1 MLIKPEELAAYIGA
15 AAWLPQ
21 IAAWIYRAIVKP
33 KLRVVPDQFAQVG
46 FTSYGPIFNVRMAFF
61 VENRDLI
68 IDGIELNVTH
78 EDGEGRVFRWA
89 GLGETFSEI
98 TDAAGNKQIVS
109 KDQTPIAVK
118 VVVQAFL
125 ERFVRFQEP
134 RFHEVDAVATRALV
148 GQFNFL
154 KQKSSDSFVPEA
166 LASRDF
172 FAVIDERQK
181 GFHWKPGQYDVSLKP
196 SSPQKFNLVDATFS
210 FELSAEDIEH
220 LRKNL
225 LVIDTELR
233 NVISSN
239 LQDYTQMPVH
249 WQWANVPMQR
259 GKRSNSLIKN

>member
-1 MLIKPEELAAYIGA
+1 MKPEELAAYIGA

-21 IAAWIYRAIVKP
+21 IAVWIYRAVVKP

-61 VENRDLI
+61 VENSDLI
-68 IDGIELNVTH
+68 IDGVELDVRH
-78 EDGEGRVFRWA
+78 EDGEVRVFRWA

-98 TDAAGNKQIVS
+98 TDAAGNKQIVG

-118 VVVQAFL
+118 VVVPTFL

-134 RFHEVDAVATRALV
+134 RFHEVDAAATRELV
-148 GQFNFL
+148 GHFNFL
-154 KQKSSDSFVPEA
+154 KQKSSDRFVPEA
-166 LASRDF
+166 LESREY
-172 FAVIDERQK
+172 FAVIDARQK
-181 GFHWKPGQYDVSLKP
+181 WFHWKPGHYDLSLRP
-196 SSPQKFNLVDATFS
+196 SSPQQFNLVDANFS
-210 FELSAEDIEH
+210 FDLSAEDIEH

-225 LVIDTELR
+225 LVIETELR

-239 LQDYTQMPVH
+239 LQHYRPVPLH

-259 GKRSNSLIKN
+259 GKMPNPLVKR